1 MCFHWFKVN
10 FEPTL
15 YTRKIFTMKIG
26 LDIMGGDYAPKAIV
40 LGAIAAHQS
49 LTPDEQIVLIGD
61 TQQIKPLLLEQGF
74 NPDHFEYH
82 HTEEVIGM
90 GEHATKAILQKP
102 NSSIAVGFQ
111 LLKAGKIDSF
121 ASAGNSGAMLVGA
134 VFSVKPIAG
143 ISRPCLCTIIPK
155 LKGGVG
161 LLLDVGANADCKP
174 DNLLEFGVLGS
185 LYAEYIMQIENPK
198 VALMNIGEED
208 EKGNMIALASHR
220 LMKEK
225 GVFNFVGNVEGRDLF
240 NDKADVIV
248 CDGFTG
254 NVMLKLAE
262 SFYVLTIKKGLK
274 DEFFDR
280 FNYENYGGSPVLG
293 VNAPVLIGHGISS
306 PTAIKNMIFQ
316 SRDMINT
323 GLVSKIQAAFQ

>member
-1 MCFHWFKVN
+1 
-10 FEPTL
+10 
-15 YTRKIFTMKIG
+15 MKIG
-26 LDIMGGDYAPKAIV
+26 LDIMGGDYAPKANV

-49 LTPDEQIVLIGD
+49 LAPDEHLVLIGD
-61 TQQIKPLLLEQGF
+61 TQQIKPLLSEQGF
-74 NPDHFEYH
+74 NPDHFEYI

-111 LLKAGKIDSF
+111 LLKEGKLNSF

-143 ISRPCLCTIIPK
+143 ISRPCLCTIVPK
-155 LKGGVG
+155 LKGGIG

-185 LYAEYIMQIENPK
+185 LYAEHIMQIANPK

-208 EKGNMIALASHR
+208 EKGNMLALSSHR
-220 LMKEK
+220 LMKETK
-225 GVFNFVGNVEGRDLF
+225 LFNFVGNVEGRDLF

-254 NVMLKLAE
+254 NIMLKLAE

-306 PTAIKNMIFQ
+306 PEAVKNMIFQ

-323 GLVSKIQAAFQ
+323 GLVGKIQAAFR

>member
-1 MCFHWFKVN
+1 
-10 FEPTL
+10 
-15 YTRKIFTMKIG
+15 MKIG

-40 LGAIAAHQS
+40 LGAIAAHKS
-49 LTPDEQIVLIGD
+49 LTPNEHIVLIGD

-90 GEHATKAILQKP
+90 GEHPTKAIVQKP

-111 LLKAGKIDSF
+111 LLKEGKIDSF

-134 VFSVKPIAG
+134 VFSVKTIPG
-143 ISRPCLCTIIPK
+143 IIRPCLCTIIPK

-174 DNLLEFGVLGS
+174 DILLQFGILGS
-185 LYAEYIMQIENPK
+185 LYTENILQVPNPK

-208 EKGNMIALASHR
+208 EKGNILAMATFP
-220 LMKEK
+220 LMKETQL
-225 GVFNFVGNVEGRDLF
+225 FNFVGNVEGRDLF
-240 NDKADVIV
+240 NEKADVIV

-306 PTAIKNMIFQ
+306 PLAIKNMIFQ
-316 SRDMINT
+316 SRDMINA

>member
-1 MCFHWFKVN
+1 
-10 FEPTL
+10 
-15 YTRKIFTMKIG
+15 MKIG

-49 LTPDEQIVLIGD
+49 LAPNEHLVLIGD
-61 TQQIKPLLLEQGF
+61 TQQIKPLLSEQGF
-74 NPDHFEYH
+74 NPDHFEYV

-102 NSSIAVGFQ
+102 NSSISVGFQ
-111 LLKAGKIDSF
+111 LLKEGKLDSF

-143 ISRPCLCTIIPK
+143 ISRPCLCTIVPK

-185 LYAEYIMQIENPK
+185 LYAEHIMQIPNPK

-208 EKGNMIALASHR
+208 EKGNMLTLASHR
-220 LMKEK
+220 LIKEK
-225 GVFNFVGNVEGRDLF
+225 ATFNFVGNVEGRDLF

-254 NVMLKLAE
+254 NIMLKLAE

-306 PTAIKNMIFQ
+306 PEAVKNMIFQ

-323 GLVSKIQAAFQ
+323 GLVGKIQAAFQ

>member
-1 MCFHWFKVN
+1 
-10 FEPTL
+10 
-15 YTRKIFTMKIG
+15 MKIG

-143 ISRPCLCTIIPK
+143 ISRPCLCTIVPK
-155 LKGGVG
+155 LKGGKG

-225 GVFNFVGNVEGRDLF
+225 NLFNFVGNVEGRDLF

-306 PTAIKNMIFQ
+306 PEAIKNMIFQ

>member
-1 MCFHWFKVN
+1 
-10 FEPTL
+10 
-15 YTRKIFTMKIG
+15 MKIG

-49 LTPDEQIVLIGD
+49 LTPDEHIVLIGD
-61 TQQIKPLLLEQGF
+61 TQQIKPLLLEHGF
-74 NPDHFEYH
+74 NPDHFEYY

-90 GEHATKAILQKP
+90 GEHPTKAIVQKP

-111 LLKAGKIDSF
+111 LLKEGKIDSF

-134 VFSVKPIAG
+134 VFSVKTIPG
-143 ISRPCLCTIIPK
+143 IIRPCLCTIIPK

-174 DNLLEFGVLGS
+174 DILLQFGILGS
-185 LYAEYIMQIENPK
+185 LYTENILQVPNPK

-208 EKGNMIALASHR
+208 EKGNILAMATFP
-220 LMKEK
+220 LMKETQL
-225 GVFNFVGNVEGRDLF
+225 FNFVGNVEGRDLF
-240 NDKADVIV
+240 NEKADVIV

-306 PTAIKNMIFQ
+306 PLAIKNMIFQ
-316 SRDMINT
+316 SRDMINA

>member
-1 MCFHWFKVN
+1 
-10 FEPTL
+10 
-15 YTRKIFTMKIG
+15 MKIG

-40 LGAIAAHQS
+40 LGAIAAHKS
-49 LTPDEQIVLIGD
+49 LNSDEHIVLIGD

-82 HTEEVIGM
+82 HTDEVIGM

-111 LLKAGKIDSF
+111 LLKEGKIDSF

-134 VFSVKPIAG
+134 VFSVKPVPG
-143 ISRPCLCTIIPK
+143 ISRPCLCTIVPK
-155 LKGGVG
+155 LKGGTG

-185 LYAEYIMQIENPK
+185 MYAENIMQIENPK

-225 GVFNFVGNVEGRDLF
+225 QLFNFVGNVEGRDLF
-240 NDKADVIV
+240 NEKADVIV

-254 NVMLKLAE
+254 NIMLKLAE

-306 PTAIKNMIFQ
+306 PEAIKNMIFQ

-323 GLVSKIQAAFQ
+323 GLVGKIQAAFQ

>member
-1 MCFHWFKVN
+1 
-10 FEPTL
+10 
-15 YTRKIFTMKIG
+15 MKIG

-40 LGAIAAHQS
+40 LGAIEAHQS
-49 LTPDEQIVLIGD
+49 LASNEHLVLIGD
-61 TQQIKPLLLEQGF
+61 TQQIKPLLAEHGF
-74 NPDHFEYH
+74 NPDHFEYV
-82 HTEEVIGM
+82 HTDEVIGM

-102 NSSIAVGFQ
+102 NSSISVGFQ
-111 LLKAGKIDSF
+111 LLKEGKIDSF

-143 ISRPCLCTIIPK
+143 ISRPCLCTIVPK
-155 LKGGVG
+155 LKGGTG

-174 DNLLEFGVLGS
+174 DNLLEFAILGS
-185 LYAEYIMQIENPK
+185 LYAENVMQINNPK

-208 EKGNMIALASHR
+208 EKGNMITLASHR

-225 GVFNFVGNVEGRDLF
+225 ATFNFVGNVEGRDLF
-240 NDKADVIV
+240 NEKADVIV

-254 NVMLKLAE
+254 NIMLKLAE

-280 FNYENYGGSPVLG
+280 FNYEKYGGSPVLG

-306 PTAIKNMIFQ
+306 PEAVKNMIFQ

-323 GLVSKIQAAFQ
+323 GLVGKMQAAFQ